1 MNKSLEMFEP
11 LKSFFVNQSRVSYN
25 STEPFCKQIL
35 CVLAA
40 FNNPT
45 RRAKTTTKT
54 SAFEAFGKLSLL
66 KTKLASIKT
75 LIFTHNKEGTEQN
88 RR

>member
-1 MNKSLEMFEP
+1 MIEAKP
-11 LKSFFVNQSRVSYN
+11 DAVNDVMVGRKYYN

-66 KTKLASIKT
+66 KTKLANRKT
-75 LIFTHNKEGTEQN
+75 LNLSPCKQGREGTNETM
-88 RR
+88 